1 MADSFSMPPER
12 QFGWNLKP
20 TNSTEFEIIE
30 KPTGQFCV
38 VLNHALLRGVTSE
51 MIFWW
56 FQNFPNLKV
65 TLKDI
70 SGYEEQVVP
79 GYLLWHPSDHCSA
92 DLNGRLGP
100 NNTSRAGA
108 KIHIREAMQFNTY
121 GLKYPVNTQ
130 LEIFYCAPDGWA
142 MGRSIPF
149 FGKAMCLR
157 IHYKDVMENGE
168 VLGVHYH
175 YEVVIGVN
183 GTSPIAKRINQ
194 KITQSYSP
202 EFFDAWRLHNTIE
215 VGVFENFLPAL
226 FAQYKSGSALQ
237 YETSM
242 DPMASMNSVQSAQD
256 PELFRARVE
265 GYKATHDPFGYQSPE
280 EASFL

>member
-1 MADSFSMPPER
+1 MADSFSMPLER
-12 QFGWNLKP
+12 HFGWNLKP

-56 FQNFPNLKV
+56 FQSFPNLKV
-65 TLKDI
+65 KLKDI
-70 SGYEEQVVP
+70 SGYEGQVVP

-92 DLNGRLGP
+92 DLSGRLGP
-100 NNTSRAGA
+100 NNTSQAGA

-142 MGRSIPF
+142 MGRSVPF

-157 IHYKDVMENGE
+157 IHYKDVIENGE
-168 VLGVHYH
+168 IVGVHYH

-183 GTSPIAKRINQ
+183 GTSPIAKRINR
-194 KITQSYSP
+194 KITQSYAP
-202 EFFDAWRLHNTIE
+202 EFFDAWHLHNTIE

-226 FAQYKSGSALQ
+226 FAQYKSGSALK

-242 DPMASMNSVQSAQD
+242 DPMASMNGVQAAQD

-265 GYKATHDPFGYQSPE
+265 GYKATHDPFGYQKPE
-280 EASFL
+280 HASFL